1 MEDTH
6 YPAKE
11 PNTIEANSILWDN
24 KISELNHETFMNLLS
39 QFEDKWSIKAW
50 NNGKEPFQLGY
61 RNWFDEDD
69 INEETGQPKK
79 FNYSDVEG
87 EYRRIK
93 DKLSLMFNRADTLGI
108 LNFEENDDD
117 DLISLRLS
125 RLIDQ
130 VDDCWTIIYR
140 AARMYERVHH
150 PSWLPANIPSEPSI
164 LRCSTPD
171 FENLNVFQKALL
183 AILRELYENNIKR
196 YKGYCCVQI
205 KTPEGHN
212 TRAWRQT
219 ELIKAYVHRMAPKE
233 SRFELWQDLTN
244 NGTTIINQ
252 VIKHLGDC
260 YDLQFPEIVKDR
272 HVWSFRNGIFI
283 GKEWSRTQEKYVSV
297 FYPYE
302 SKEAINLD
310 PKIVSCK
317 YFDTIFED
325 YNNICKDWFEI
336 PTPNFDKVLHSQ
348 EFEPDVCKW
357 MYIMGG
363 RLCFELNDL
372 DKWQIIPF
380 LKGIARSGKSTL
392 ITKVFSKFYETDDVR
407 TLSNNVERK
416 FGLSSIHDALL
427 FIAPEIKGDLQLE
440 QAEFQSIVSGEDV
453 SIAVKCEKA
462 KNITW
467 IVPGIL
473 GGNEV
478 PNWKD
483 NSGSILRRL
492 MTWHFKKQIR
502 DADTDPLLEI
512 KLKNEIPIIIQ
523 KCVRGYLEYS
533 QKYNCEDIWNI
544 IPDYFA
550 QIRKQVATV
559 TNPLEHFLQSDIIL
573 FDGHGETYFCP
584 LEVFKKR
591 FFNYC
596 FKNNLGRP
604 RFNPDFY
611 LGPFS
616 SRGVEI
622 KRNNEKT
629 YAGKTYKNQDFI
641 IGVDVIIEEMEE

>member
-1 MEDTH
+1 
-6 YPAKE
+6 
-11 PNTIEANSILWDN
+11 
-24 KISELNHETFMNLLS
+24 
-39 QFEDKWSIKAW
+39 
-50 NNGKEPFQLGY
+50 
-61 RNWFDEDD
+61 
-69 INEETGQPKK
+69 
-79 FNYSDVEG
+79 
-87 EYRRIK
+87 
-93 DKLSLMFNRADTLGI
+93 
-108 LNFEENDDD
+108 
-117 DLISLRLS
+117 
-125 RLIDQ
+125 
-130 VDDCWTIIYR
+130 
-140 AARMYERVHH
+140 
-150 PSWLPANIPSEPSI
+150 
-164 LRCSTPD
+164 
-171 FENLNVFQKALL
+171 
-183 AILRELYENNIKR
+183 
-196 YKGYCCVQI
+196 
-205 KTPEGHN
+205 
-212 TRAWRQT
+212 
-219 ELIKAYVHRMAPKE
+219 
-233 SRFELWQDLTN
+233 
-244 NGTTIINQ
+244 
-252 VIKHLGDC
+252 
-260 YDLQFPEIVKDR
+260 
-272 HVWSFRNGIFI
+272 
-283 GKEWSRTQEKYVSV
+283 
-297 FYPYE
+297 
-302 SKEAINLD
+302 
-310 PKIVSCK
+310 
-317 YFDTIFED
+317 
-325 YNNICKDWFEI
+325 
-336 PTPNFDKVLHSQ
+336 
-348 EFEPDVCKW
+348 
-357 MYIMGG
+357 MGG

-392 ITKVFSKFYETDDVR
+392 VTKVFSKFYEADDVR

-416 FGLSSIHDALL
+416 FGLSSRHDALL

-462 KNITW
+462 KNMTW

-512 KLKNEIPIIIQ
+512 KLKNEIPIILQ

-559 TNPLEHFLQSDIIL
+559 TNPLEHFLQSDVIL